1 MQCGVGG
8 LGNRPSEGPGGGIKL
23 ANHWG
28 SAIST
33 GNTLAIN
40 TNSLLCRTPWPI
52 NASDAETGNSDELSL
67 TPALSLMGQKG
78 TQRASLCILLKKW
91 LKWQLQWPDTYLI
104 RAPCRHI
111 TLSYRQRT
119 GKRGVGRRKPQASRN
134 TKFLFCQKGIVQRFG
149 NCTSS
154 FVLKKLNMR
163 VDTTSVHSAR
173 TETCSLQISSV
184 CMKIQF

>member
-67 TPALSLMGQKG
+67 TPALGLMGQKG
-78 TQRASLCILLKKW
+78 TQRASLCILPKKW

-111 TLSYRQRT
+111 TLSYRQRR
-119 GKRGVGRRKPQASRN
+119 GKRGVGRRDPQASRN
-134 TKFLFCQKGIVQRFG
+134 TKFLFRQKGIVQRFG
-149 NCTSS
+149 NCT
-154 FVLKKLNMR
+154 
-163 VDTTSVHSAR
+163 
-173 TETCSLQISSV
+173 
-184 CMKIQF
+184 